1 MKTAIIFT
9 LYLFLTSLINAQEN
23 GNLTITF
30 DDFEAPQGEIYIAV
44 YEKDNF
50 LRQPTKSTMLKVKA
64 KNNQAKI
71 EDLAYGEYAI
81 SVFHDL
87 NANQRLD
94 MTENQMP
101 AEPWAMSGRVNPMQM
116 PTFEAAKFKF
126 NSTAREVKLKLIQ

>member
-44 YEKDNF
+44 YEKNNF

-64 KNNQAKI
+64 ENNQARI
-71 EDLAYGEYAI
+71 NDLPFGEYAI
-81 SVFHDL
+81 SVFQDL
-87 NANQRLD
+87 NTNQRLD

-101 AEPWAMSGRVNPMQM
+101 AEPWAMSGNVNPMQR
-116 PTFEAAKFKF
+116 PTFEAAKFEF
-126 NSTAREVKLKLIQ
+126 NSNSNEVKLKLIQ